1 MGRLIVVEFVTLD
14 GVIEAPGFEEHREG
28 RNAWALRLQ
37 SPELQR
43 HNMDLYVEAGAILLG
58 RVTYQIWA
66 AFWPTA
72 GGAVATQ
79 FARRMNEM
87 PKYVASR
94 TLTRL
99 DWESAHLLGPDLA
112 AEVTRLKAEIEGDIV
127 VTGSADLVG
136 DLYKLGLVD
145 EFEFQVFPVVLGSG
159 KRLFPS
165 GLDTRHFQLIGSRAF
180 PKGVVVL
187 RYEPAVEEPS
197 SEFVDDYVWS
207 RDQIRSFRAA
217 MNTERVLATVLFT
230 DIVDS
235 TRVAAELGD
244 RQWRQVLDRHD
255 QLARR
260 EVERWR
266 GRYIKS
272 TGDGML
278 ATFDAPTRALWC
290 AASLRDAVAEL
301 GISIRAALH
310 TGEIETREGD
320 VGGIGVHIASRAL
333 AEAAADQ
340 VVVTRTV
347 RDLATGTDLRF
358 EELGTVGLR
367 GVPGQWEL
375 FIASLA

>member
-1 MGRLIVVEFVTLD
+1 MGRLLVVEFLTLD
-14 GVIEAPGFEEHREG
+14 GVMEAPGFEEHREG
-28 RNAWALRLQ
+28 RNAWALKLQ
-37 SPELQR
+37 DAELQR
-43 HNMDLYVEAGAILLG
+43 HNMDLYAGAGAILLG

-66 AFWPTA
+66 AFWPMIDPENE
-72 GGAVATQ
+72 
-79 FARRMNEM
+79 FARLVNTL

-94 TLTRL
+94 TLTSL
-99 DWESAHLLGPDLA
+99 GWAGSHLLGSDLA
-112 AEVTRLKAEIEGDIV
+112 AEVQRLKSEVDGDIIV
-127 VTGSADLVG
+127 SGSADLVG
-136 DLYKLGLVD
+136 DLLRLGLID
-145 EFEFQVFPVVLGSG
+145 TFEFQVFPLILGSG

-165 GLDTRHFQLIGSRAF
+165 GLDVHHYQLVGSRAF

-187 RYEPAVEEPS
+187 RYEPTSTEPTS
-197 SEFVDDYVWS
+197 RFVDEYAWTGEQV
-207 RDQIRSFRAA
+207 RSFRAA
-217 MNTERVLATVLFT
+217 LDTERVLATVLFT

-235 TRVAAELGD
+235 TRRAAELGD
-244 RQWRQVLDRHD
+244 RRWRQLLDRHD

-272 TGDGML
+272 TGDGIL

-290 AASLRDAVAEL
+290 AASLREAMAEL
-301 GISIRAALH
+301 GIAIRAALH

-333 AEAAADQ
+333 AEAGADQ

-375 FIASLA
+375 FSASLV